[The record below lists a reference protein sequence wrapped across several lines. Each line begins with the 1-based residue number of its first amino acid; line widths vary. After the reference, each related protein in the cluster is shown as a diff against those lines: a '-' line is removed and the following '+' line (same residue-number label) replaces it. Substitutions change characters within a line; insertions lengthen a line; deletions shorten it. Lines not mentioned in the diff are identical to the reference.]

1 MSDTCLEVYEQG
13 QVAGRVRFR
22 ISYDR
27 ILYIRR
33 LICRSSDA
41 LWKLRTM
48 LVATH
53 PHRVYFFRRKTR
65 TWQHYG
71 RPVCSY

>member
-1 MSDTCLEVYEQG
+1 MSDTCLEVYEHS

-22 ISYDR
+22 MSPDR

-33 LICRSSDA
+33 LICRSTVA
-41 LWKLRTM
+41 IWRLRKM

-53 PHRVYFFRRKTR
+53 PKRVYFFRRKTR

>member
-1 MSDTCLEVYEQG
+1 MSETCLEVYEQG

-22 ISYDR
+22 MSHDR

-33 LICRSSDA
+33 LICRSTTA
-41 LWKLRTM
+41 LWNLRKM

-53 PHRVYFFRRKTR
+53 PRHVYFFRRKDR
-65 TWQHYG
+65 TWQHYR

>member
-1 MSDTCLEVYEQG
+1 MSDTYLEVYEQG

-22 ISYDR
+22 ISPDR

-33 LICRSSDA
+33 LICRSTVA
-41 LWKLRTM
+41 LWKLRRM

-53 PHRVYFFRRKTR
+53 PRHVYFFRRKDR
-65 TWQHYG
+65 RWQHYR
-71 RPVCSY
+71 RPECSY

>member
-1 MSDTCLEVYEQG
+1 MSDTYLEVYEQG
-13 QVAGRVRFR
+13 QVVGRVRFR
-22 ISYDR
+22 MSPDR

-33 LICRSSDA
+33 MICRSTAA
-41 LWKLRTM
+41 LWNLRKM
-48 LVATH
+48 LVALH
-53 PHRVYFFRRKTR
+53 PKRVYFFRRKDR